1 MFKNKPLKKNNQI
14 LSNDEDSNDCSDK
27 TAELAGKTHRFY
39 WLEVF
44 LEDEKR
50 WCAVEPLLAKIDCEK
65 YLEERFEKR
74 VLYVCSFDNDNKVKD
89 ITKRYAS
96 EWTTKTRLLRVSH
109 LEEKKLWW
117 ERTLLY
123 IQPLDASLD
132 IEEEKQLKSRTRT
145 YYYMQV
151 FINITK

>member
-1 MFKNKPLKKNNQI
+1 MIYIIRPLFKNKPLKKNNQI

-27 TAELAGKTHRFY
+27 TAELAKKSHRFY
-39 WLEVF
+39 WLEVY
-44 LEDEKR
+44 LEEEKR
-50 WCAVEPLLAKIDCEK
+50 WCSVEPLLVKIDCEK

-132 IEEEKQLKSRTRT
+132 IEEEKQLKSRTTT
-145 YYYMQV
+145 YY
-151 FINITK
+151 

>member
-44 LEDEKR
+44 LEEEKR
-50 WCAVEPLLAKIDCEK
+50 WCAVEPFLAKIDCEK

>member
-1 MFKNKPLKKNNQI
+1 M
-14 LSNDEDSNDCSDK
+14 
-27 TAELAGKTHRFY
+27 Y
-39 WLEVF
+39 LEG
-44 LEDEKR
+44 EKR
-50 WCAVEPLLAKIDCEK
+50 WCSVEPLLVKIDCEK

-132 IEEEKQLKSRTRT
+132 IEEEKQLKSITRT
-145 YYYMQV
+145 YY
-151 FINITK
+151 